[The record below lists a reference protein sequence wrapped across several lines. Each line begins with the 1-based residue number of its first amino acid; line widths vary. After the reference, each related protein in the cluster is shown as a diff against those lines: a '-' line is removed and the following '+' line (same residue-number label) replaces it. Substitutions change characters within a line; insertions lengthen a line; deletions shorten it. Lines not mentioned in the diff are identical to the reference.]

1 MADCIVGGGAVA
13 VDAGGRVL
21 AWTGG
26 GGGGEVPVQDAE
38 LGSDPAK
45 DTVCGKLSGART

>member
-21 AWTGG
+21 AWTG